1 MVKIHAGA
9 PEVSAR
15 LRRPRRQLQGR
26 RGRFTMEYLAG
37 QNTSKERYIDMSDQ
51 HRAPQDLTELHQRLI
66 EKYRRLTPENRG
78 RLMAYLE
85 TIAAGPDIPPAFP
98 DSAR

>member
-1 MVKIHAGA
+1 
-9 PEVSAR
+9 
-15 LRRPRRQLQGR
+15 
-26 RGRFTMEYLAG
+26 
-37 QNTSKERYIDMSDQ
+37 MSDQ
-51 HRAPQDLTELHQRLI
+51 HSAPQDLTELRQRLI
-66 EKYRRLTPENRG
+66 ENYRRLMPENRG

>member
-1 MVKIHAGA
+1 MTDH
-9 PEVSAR
+9 
-15 LRRPRRQLQGR
+15 
-26 RGRFTMEYLAG
+26 
-37 QNTSKERYIDMSDQ
+37 
-51 HRAPQDLTELHQRLI
+51 HRAPQALTELQQRLI

-85 TIAAGPDIPPAFP
+85 TIAADPDIPPAFP